1 MKQVYRAFP
10 CPVYEIGNVEGW
22 LTDCAREGL
31 LLAEDGFFLGFA
43 VFEPTE
49 PKSVRYRLL
58 PVEKVGSLWDNTT
71 GEPDEEQLELSARYG
86 WEYVARKKDFY
97 VFRSFDPCAI
107 EPNTDGSVAALA
119 LNTVKKRQRSAL
131 CSSGFSLFVYPLLLT
146 RFCPL
151 LTTIV
156 LGTAW
161 TLLALALGL
170 GMFLRKL
177 QAFRQLKRL
186 QAELTE
192 GVDHGPVSD
201 WRKRKL
207 PYLFGKGLG
216 LVLTVVLLCG
226 LFRIRGRD
234 IPLSEYRG
242 TLPFATIADLAGEG
256 CTDYAPSGSII
267 SDDFNR
273 IEERSDLLAPRFLSY
288 NEYATVKKADGQ
300 PMDGGL
306 YVDYLELRSPALARE
321 ALRELYRLERFRNHV
336 TPTDAPTL
344 NADEV
349 IACTGVLHTPSLFI
363 RKGHIVAH
371 ISFYQFSSAYTM
383 PVEEW
388 GKKLCE
394 SLPK

>member
-22 LTDCAREGL
+22 LTDCAQEGL
-31 LLAEDGFFLGFA
+31 LLVEDGFFLGFA
-43 VFEPTE
+43 IFESSE

-58 PVEKVGSLWDNTT
+58 PVEKAGSLWDNDS
-71 GEPDEEQLELSARYG
+71 GQPDEEQLELSAQYG
-86 WEYVARKKDFY
+86 WEYVAKKKDFY

-107 EPNTDGSVAALA
+107 EPNTDGFVAALA

-131 CSSGFSLFVYPLLLT
+131 CSSGFYLFVYPLLLT

-156 LGTAW
+156 LGTPW

-170 GMFLRKL
+170 GMFLREL
-177 QAFRQLKRL
+177 RAFRELKRL
-186 QAELTE
+186 QAELSE
-192 GVDHGPVSD
+192 GVSFAPAAD
-201 WRKRKL
+201 WRKRRKL
-207 PYLFGKGLG
+207 YLFGKALG
-216 LVLTVVLLCG
+216 LVLTVVLLWG
-226 LFRIRGRD
+226 FVRVRGHD
-234 IPLSEYRG
+234 IPLREYRG

-256 CTDYAPSGSII
+256 CTDYASSASVI

-273 IEERSDLLAPRFLSY
+273 IEERRDLLAPRFLTY
-288 NEYATVKKADGQ
+288 NEHATVRRADGQ
-300 PMDGGL
+300 LMDGGL
-306 YVDYLELRSPALARE
+306 YVDYLELRSPALAKE
-321 ALRELYRLERFRNHV
+321 ALRELYRLERIRNRI
-336 TPTDAPTL
+336 TPTEAPTL

-349 IACTGVLHTPSLFI
+349 MACNGILHTPSLFI
-363 RKGHIVAH
+363 RKGNIVVH
-371 ISFYQFSSAYTM
+371 ISFYQFSSGYSM

-388 GKKLCE
+388 GKILCE